1 MHVFY
6 CGTEDFEVRK
16 TGDSMASAIRDAVT
30 QVDPAL
36 AARLAFD
43 PESGGVEVGAPTERD
58 LRVVLEV
65 AQRSGLVSK
74 RFVEGVEIDDLD
86 LLEAQAGDDAE
97 GHSEPYTGPMSIE
110 AVTERGIVA
119 SFDVTS
125 FPVGEAPGATVTEL
139 LDHARRTLGSHRWAD
154 AVRLSSTV
162 DHVLVEAPDL
172 TVLGRAAEVLGTL
185 GLGSAPEMD
194 VEFLQAARRDRSTGQ
209 PRDWVTRD
217 DPDQPGMTIALG
229 WSSDVS
235 AVYLQGD
242 AEEATATMKHH
253 LATVDPHRAAR
264 VDLSLTHDLTVVLA
278 GPVDD
283 VAWAADALRA
293 AAV

>member
-6 CGTEDFEVRK
+6 CGTKDFEVRQ
-16 TGDSMASAIRDAVT
+16 TGDSMASTIRDAVT

-65 AQRSGLVSK
+65 AQRGGLVSK

-86 LLEAQAGDDAE
+86 LLEAQAGDDSD
-97 GHSEPYTGPMSIE
+97 GHIEPYTGPMSIE

-119 SFDVTS
+119 SFNSTS
-125 FPVGEAPGATVTEL
+125 FPVGEAPGATITEL
-139 LDHARRTLGSHRWAD
+139 LDYARRTLGPHRWAD
-154 AVRLSSTV
+154 AVRVSSTV

-194 VEFLQAARRDRSTGQ
+194 VEFLRAASRDRSAGE
-209 PRDWVTRD
+209 PRDWVARD
-217 DPDQPGMTIALG
+217 DPDQPGMSIARG
-229 WSSDVS
+229 WSSEVS

-253 LATVDPHRAAR
+253 LVTVDPQRAAR
-264 VDLSLTHDLTVVLA
+264 VGLSLMQDFTVVLT
-278 GPVDD
+278 GPADD
-283 VAWAADALRA
+283 VTWAADTLRA
-293 AAV
+293 AAT